1 MRLCKYILYI
11 YIMEN
16 KQSPIMS
23 KYLGSDFL
31 KKDSQAKTVK
41 VIGFMAVITFIA
53 KVMGLLRENFI
64 AGIYGRTYAADILGT
79 ATQIPLLFFDM
90 TLGVAILSTFVPVFN
105 KYLECDGK
113 DRAIRFAN
121 NFMTVVTSFA
131 AIAAIIGMIFAEPIV
146 RLMAPG
152 FDGTKV
158 AETAR
163 LLRIL
168 FPSIVF
174 TAAAYTSVGILQ
186 SFGEFNI
193 PSLIS
198 AVSNLIMILYL
209 LFAGNRFGLTGV
221 IISMLIAW
229 ASQLFIQIPHLLKK
243 GYRYRPKLNLRDEGI
258 KDAVKLAIPV
268 LISSWVQPLCVV
280 INTAFGSYMGD
291 GTVIALNWANK
302 LYIIMV
308 GVFAYAVTNF
318 IFPKLSRL
326 SAGDNDEGFA
336 ETTRTSLGWVTLII
350 AYISAM
356 FVALSEPII
365 KVVFEYGQFT
375 ANDSAITA
383 TALFFYSFGMVGYA
397 ICEILNKSFYAIR
410 DGKTPMYTSIAG
422 IIINFGS
429 AFLFVRVIRM
439 GIGGLAL
446 ASAVTSLIMAAILLY
461 MINRRKKGTAPAVF
475 IINIAKTLVSA
486 IICGATAYGIY
497 SSLSFMDGGKLIILT
512 KAGISAVAALLV
524 YLILGIML
532 RVDELKQLR
541 RHGHGK

>member
-1 MRLCKYILYI
+1 MHNCRIAYAK
-11 YIMEN
+11 
-16 KQSPIMS
+16 S
-23 KYLGSDFL
+23 KGKTGSDFL
-31 KKDSQAKTVK
+31 KKDSQSKTVK
-41 VIGFMAVITFIA
+41 VIGFMAIITFVA
-53 KVMGLLRENFI
+53 KIMGLLRENFI

-90 TLGVAILSTFVPVFN
+90 TLGVAILSTFVPIFN
-105 KYLECDGK
+105 KYLECDGR

-121 NFMTVVTSFA
+121 NFMSVVVTFA
-131 AIAAIIGMIFAEPIV
+131 AIGATIGMIFAEPIV

-152 FDGTKV
+152 FDSAKV

-209 LFAGNRFGLTGV
+209 VLVGNRFGLTGV

-229 ASQLFIQIPHLLKK
+229 ASQLFVQIPHLLKK
-243 GYRYRPKLNLRDEGI
+243 GYRYKPTLNLRDEGI

-336 ETTRTSLGWVTLII
+336 ETTRTSLGWVTLLI

-365 KVVFEYGQFT
+365 KIVFEHGQFT
-375 ANDSAITA
+375 ADDSRITA

-410 DGKTPMYTSIAG
+410 DGKTPMFTSIAG
-422 IIINFGS
+422 IIVNFGS
-429 AFLFVRVIRM
+429 AFLFVRVFKM

-446 ASAVTSLIMAAILLY
+446 ASAVSSVFMAIILLY
-461 MINRRKKGTAPAVF
+461 MINRRKGGIVPVTFV
-475 IINIAKTLVSA
+475 INMAKTVISA
-486 IICGATAYGIY
+486 VICGATAYGIY
-497 SSLSFMDGGKLIILT
+497 SALSFIEGGTLIILA
-512 KAGISAVAALLV
+512 KAGVSAIAALLI
-524 YLILGIML
+524 YLIMGILLGIN
-532 RVDELKQLR
+532 ELKQLR
-541 RHGHGK
+541 RLGHGK